1 MSRTHTQTVYK
12 FSELDGKVQSMLIE
26 KQQQAASEF
35 FDGTETVYEDA
46 ATIAALFGLD
56 IDIRYYKTVGGE
68 PCIYYSG
75 FCSQGDGACFEGSY
89 SYRKGAVRA
98 VKEYAPTDGEL
109 HAIVERLQRAQA
121 RYLFG
126 LTAKC
131 KHSGHYY
138 HSGCMQVDVET
149 GNDIINQSKW
159 NDAESEVTAALR
171 QFADWIYNQLEQVYD
186 WETSEN
192 QAREYL
198 ENADDEYTA
207 DGKII

>member
-1 MSRTHTQTVYK
+1 MSRIRTYK
-12 FSELDGKVQSMLIE
+12 FSELDGNVQSMLIE
-26 KQQQAASEF
+26 KQQQVAGEF
-35 FDGTETVYEDA
+35 FDGKEAVYEDA
-46 ATIAALFGLD
+46 ATIAALVGVE
-56 IDIRYYKTVGGE
+56 IDTRYYKTVGGE

-98 VKEYAPTDGEL
+98 VKEYAPTDATL

-121 RYLFG
+121 QYLFG

-159 NDAESEVTAALR
+159 TDAESEVTAALR